1 MVAPILRPLG
11 IAMEATKTPQIN
23 KMDSTCD
30 LIIDSLKE
38 EPIGET
44 DHFIWFITDVGIV
57 ALFKREEKFET
68 YSSNVEIEANKIALD
83 ITKEEKEYLKIK
95 ERQLFLFYS

>member
-1 MVAPILRPLG
+1 
-11 IAMEATKTPQIN
+11 
-23 KMDSTCD
+23 MDSTCD

-44 DHFIWFITDVGIV
+44 DHFIWFISVIGIV
-57 ALFKREEKFET
+57 ALFKKGENFKT

-83 ITKEEKEYLKIK
+83 ITKEEKEYLNIK
-95 ERQLFLFYS
+95 ERHLFVFYS

>member
-1 MVAPILRPLG
+1 
-11 IAMEATKTPQIN
+11 
-23 KMDSTCD
+23 MDSTSN

-44 DHFIWFITDVGIV
+44 DHFIWFITDIGIV
-57 ALFKREEKFET
+57 ALFKKNENFET
-68 YSSNVEIEANKIALD
+68 YSLSVEIEANRIALD

>member
-1 MVAPILRPLG
+1 
-11 IAMEATKTPQIN
+11 
-23 KMDSTCD
+23 MDSTCD

-44 DHFIWFITDVGIV
+44 DLFIWFITDIGIV
-57 ALFKREEKFET
+57 ALFKRDENLEI

>member
-1 MVAPILRPLG
+1 
-11 IAMEATKTPQIN
+11 
-23 KMDSTCD
+23 MDSTSD
-30 LIIDSLKE
+30 FIIDSLKD

-57 ALFKREEKFET
+57 ALFKRKEKFET

-83 ITKEEKEYLKIK
+83 ITKEEKEYIKIK
-95 ERQLFLFYS
+95 RLQLFLFYS

>member
-1 MVAPILRPLG
+1 
-11 IAMEATKTPQIN
+11 
-23 KMDSTCD
+23 MDSTSD

-44 DHFIWFITDVGIV
+44 NHFIWYITDIGIV
-57 ALFKREEKFET
+57 ALFKRKENFEA
-68 YSSNVEIEANKIALD
+68 YSSNIEIEANKIGLD

-95 ERQLFLFYS
+95 KRKLFLFYS

>member
-1 MVAPILRPLG
+1 
-11 IAMEATKTPQIN
+11 
-23 KMDSTCD
+23 MDLTCD

-44 DHFIWFITDVGIV
+44 DHFIWFITDIGIV
-57 ALFKREEKFET
+57 ALFKKKENFET
-68 YSSNVEIEANKIALD
+68 YSANVEIEANKIALD
-83 ITKEEKEYLKIK
+83 ITKEEKDYFKIK

>member
-1 MVAPILRPLG
+1 
-11 IAMEATKTPQIN
+11 
-23 KMDSTCD
+23 MDSTCD

-44 DHFIWFITDVGIV
+44 DHFIWFITDIGIV
-57 ALFKREEKFET
+57 ALFKREENFEI

-83 ITKEEKEYLKIK
+83 ITKEEKDYLKIK
-95 ERQLFLFYS
+95 ERKLFLFYS

>member
-1 MVAPILRPLG
+1 
-11 IAMEATKTPQIN
+11 
-23 KMDSTCD
+23 MDSASD

-44 DHFIWFITDVGIV
+44 DHFIWFITDIGIV
-57 ALFKREEKFET
+57 ALFKKNENFET

-83 ITKEEKEYLKIK
+83 ISKEEKDYLKIK

>member
-1 MVAPILRPLG
+1 
-11 IAMEATKTPQIN
+11 
-23 KMDSTCD
+23 MDSKCD
-30 LIIDSLKE
+30 LIIDSLKK

-44 DHFIWFITDVGIV
+44 NHFIWFVSDIGIV
-57 ALFKREEKFET
+57 ALFKREHDYET
-68 YSSNVEIEANKIALD
+68 YSSNVEIEANKIGLD

>member
-1 MVAPILRPLG
+1 
-11 IAMEATKTPQIN
+11 
-23 KMDSTCD
+23 MDSTCD

-44 DHFIWFITDVGIV
+44 DNFIWFITDIGIV
-57 ALFKREEKFET
+57 ALFKREENLET

-95 ERQLFLFYS
+95 ERQVLLFYS

>member
-1 MVAPILRPLG
+1 
-11 IAMEATKTPQIN
+11 
-23 KMDSTCD
+23 MDSTSD

-44 DHFIWFITDVGIV
+44 DHFIWFITDIGIA
-57 ALFKREEKFET
+57 ALFKKNENFEA
-68 YSSNVEIEANKIALD
+68 YSSNVEIEANKISLD

-95 ERQLFLFYS
+95 KRQLFLFYS

>member
-1 MVAPILRPLG
+1 
-11 IAMEATKTPQIN
+11 
-23 KMDSTCD
+23 MDSTCD
-30 LIIDSLKE
+30 LILDSLKE

-44 DHFIWFITDVGIV
+44 DHFIWFITDIGIV
-57 ALFKREEKFET
+57 AFFKREENFET
-68 YSSNVEIEANKIALD
+68 YSSNVETEANKIALD

>member
-1 MVAPILRPLG
+1 
-11 IAMEATKTPQIN
+11 
-23 KMDSTCD
+23 MDSACD

-44 DHFIWFITDVGIV
+44 DHFIWFITDIGIV
-57 ALFKREEKFET
+57 ALFKREDNIET
-68 YSSNVEIEANKIALD
+68 YNSIVEIEANKVALD

-95 ERQLFLFYS
+95 EKQLFLFYS

>member
-1 MVAPILRPLG
+1 
-11 IAMEATKTPQIN
+11 
-23 KMDSTCD
+23 MDSISE

-44 DHFIWFITDVGIV
+44 DHFIWFITDIGIV
-57 ALFKREEKFET
+57 ALFKREESFEI

-83 ITKEEKEYLKIK
+83 ITKEEKDYLKIND
-95 ERQLFLFYS
+95 RQLFLFYS

>member
-1 MVAPILRPLG
+1 M
-11 IAMEATKTPQIN
+11 N
-23 KMDSTCD
+23 STCD

-44 DHFIWFITDVGIV
+44 DHFIWFITDIGIV
-57 ALFKREEKFET
+57 ALFKREDNIET
-68 YSSNVEIEANKIALD
+68 YNSIVEIEANKVALD

-95 ERQLFLFYS
+95 ERKLFLFYS

>member
-1 MVAPILRPLG
+1 
-11 IAMEATKTPQIN
+11 
-23 KMDSTCD
+23 MDAKCD

-44 DHFIWFITDVGIV
+44 DNFIWFITDIGIA
-57 ALFKREEKFET
+57 ALFKREEKLET
-68 YSSNVEIEANKIALD
+68 YRLNVEIEANKISLD

-95 ERQLFLFYS
+95 NRQLFLFYS

>member
-1 MVAPILRPLG
+1 
-11 IAMEATKTPQIN
+11 
-23 KMDSTCD
+23 MDSTCD

-44 DHFIWFITDVGIV
+44 DHFIWFITNIGIV
-57 ALFKREEKFET
+57 ALFKKDENFET

-83 ITKEEKEYLKIK
+83 ISKEEKDYLKIK
-95 ERQLFLFYS
+95 ERRLFLFYS

>member
-1 MVAPILRPLG
+1 
-11 IAMEATKTPQIN
+11 
-23 KMDSTCD
+23 MDSTCD

-44 DHFIWFITDVGIV
+44 GHFIWFITDIGIV
-57 ALFKREEKFET
+57 ALFKRDENFEI
-68 YSSNVEIEANKIALD
+68 YSSYVEIEANKIALD
-83 ITKEEKEYLKIK
+83 ISKEEKDYLKLK